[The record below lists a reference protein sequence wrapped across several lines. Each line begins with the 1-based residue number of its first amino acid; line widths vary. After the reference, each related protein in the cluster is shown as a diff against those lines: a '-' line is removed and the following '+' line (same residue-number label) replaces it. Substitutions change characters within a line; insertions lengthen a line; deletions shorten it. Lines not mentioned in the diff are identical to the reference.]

1 MAKGFLEISATL
13 GKFRGP
19 FRANRASKFFCGAT
33 KFSYRGPAWMNSP
46 ENWMLSY
53 ARAGE

>member
-19 FRANRASKFFCGAT
+19 FRANRASKFFYGAS
-33 KFSYRGPAWMNSP
+33 KFFYRGPAWMNSP

-53 ARAGE
+53 ARASE